1 MAWLGKTYPFNF
13 YKFMPFEDCD
23 FPFHSSVV
31 LLVIFITIFLE
42 GVLFFDEFLLNKESE
57 TQAMMAKRNH
67 GNL

>member
-13 YKFMPFEDCD
+13 YKFMPFADCG

-31 LLVIFITIFLE
+31 LLAIFITIFLE
-42 GVLFFDEFLLNKESE
+42 GVLFFDEFLLKKESE
-57 TQAMMAKRNH
+57 IQAMMAKCNH